1 MKNTTKIE
9 LILIALLPILLVGA
23 AIIPTAQSSQ
33 GASIVSVAGTAP
45 DGKGAYPGEP
55 ITVTINVGLA
65 GSYTIEL
72 ANDAAGDTIWASQI
86 INAPSPG
93 TYTVTLTLPLALKD
107 LQSPPTVWILLSGP
121 FTTGETSLSIYP
133 KIVISPLQTGV
144 VDQYGNPLTATVNIY
159 GAYLGDTVSSLI
171 FTGPITDEYTFS
183 TPITIADNGTG
194 TATIT
199 LSGSLTGFTSNEG
212 LPRGTYSVTFGETS
226 IYYADKAKAGT
237 ITILPVLLISPDN
250 GNGKDSDLSSI
261 TLKGYSFDPNI
272 VISGV
277 NFTNTNFTNVYYY
290 FDFTTLSSPVTTDDR
305 GFWTFPNDETTL
317 ADVFPTNMTAG
328 LYTLNV
334 VEQPM
339 TVEESATGSGS
350 TDTPDQLYTLK
361 VDSTKIYND
370 VGTHATVTASFNITG
385 SWQYVTQ
392 TTSQSYT
399 KTETLRINFTQGGN
413 TFLMTGMLSGDKVS
427 FALYN
432 TTATPYVQ
440 LFTATA
446 SPTLDSSLNAYVA
459 AIQFNTDGTN
469 NVTNPAA
476 SSTYLYQVIFYNYT
490 NLISMELDVYT
501 FVPTN
506 STYSVVYNNTDTET
520 VKTFTGTLTFTAGSG
535 SATLP
540 TFTDAGISWSIKV
553 SATLPIGGDT
563 YDDTLTVKM
572 TPTGLTTLSFPN
584 TYYLVR
590 PILIVNPP
598 AALPGQ
604 TVTITAYGY
613 GPGADWGY
621 SGKNTLTV
629 SLDRTIIL
637 TTVTLGKDGNLTFQ
651 VTLPSTNIPF
661 GAHYIWGRDA
671 WGYEYS
677 VAIIIGSKGYYEI
690 VNPVTGLPKTV
701 NNAYAGYNN
710 ATLTV
715 CPCGQ
720 YTGLKF
726 CDQCAVYNGGCDY
739 VGDQISVALNGLT
752 PGETVTIYFG
762 NIPVATATADS
773 NGAASATFVVP
784 TVPQGS
790 YYLTAT
796 GPYFGTLTLAFYNTT
811 AFLPNTP
818 VNVVPK
824 LLLLDLNSNIA
835 PVLVGPGIVR
845 VIGTGFTPGVSILSV
860 LFNGTDA
867 VMALTTN
874 VQRWTADAN
883 GVLYSTYTSTLGLY
897 IPVLEPGAYAIS
909 FAYAVGT
916 QVSSTDPGYVY
927 VINNLTK
934 LATETDV
941 QNAAASITDAVNTAA
956 SGLSNQLSSVSSQ
969 LATLQNNLNSAVSN
983 LNSAINSVGNAVSS
997 LQNTVNSVASS
1008 VTALG
1013 NQLSTLSS
1021 KVDSLSTQ
1029 LNSVATAVNNI
1040 GSKVDAAASAAQSA
1054 ATNAQNAANSAS
1066 AAASAVNALSSKID
1080 SAVSAAQ
1087 SASSAASNASSAAAD
1102 ASSKAADA
1110 LWVSVITLVLVLVA
1124 IAITYMVYST
1134 FKKSLAPT
1142 PAPAPA
1148 KQ

>member
-9 LILIALLPILLVGA
+9 LILIALLPILLGAA
-23 AIIPTAQSSQ
+23 AIIPTAQGG
-33 GASIVSVAGTAP
+33 GATIVSATGTAP
-45 DGKGAYPGEP
+45 DGSAYPGEP
-55 ITVTINVGLA
+55 ITVNINVALA
-65 GSYTIEL
+65 GSYTLQL
-72 ANDAAGDTIWASQI
+72 AADAAGSTVWASQI
-86 INAPSPG
+86 FNAPSPG
-93 TYTVTLTLPLALKD
+93 TYTVTLTLPLALNN
-107 LQSPPTVWILLSGP
+107 LGSPPIVYILLSGP
-121 FTTGETSLSIYP
+121 FTSDSAHLNIYP

-144 VDQYGNPLTATVNIY
+144 VDQNGNPKTATVNIY
-159 GAYLGDTVSSLI
+159 GVDPGATVSSLT
-171 FTGPITDEYTFS
+171 FTGPITDTYTLS
-183 TPITIADNGTG
+183 TPITIANDGTG
-194 TATIT
+194 TATLT
-199 LSGSLTGFTSNEG
+199 LSGSSTGFSSTEG
-212 LPRGTYSVTFGETS
+212 LPRGTYSVTFGTTS
-226 IYYADKAKAGT
+226 GVTYAGNEKAGT
-237 ITILPVLLISPDN
+237 IKILPVLLISPDN
-250 GNGKDSDLSSI
+250 GNGIDSDLSAI
-261 TLKGYSFDPNI
+261 TLTGYSFDPNI
-272 VISGV
+272 VINGV
-277 NFTNTNFTNVYYY
+277 NFTNTNFTNVFYY
-290 FDFTTLSSPVTTDDR
+290 FDFTALSTPVTTDNY
-305 GFWTFPNDETTL
+305 GFWTFTNL
-317 ADVFPTNMTAG
+317 ANVFLTNMTAG
-328 LYTLNV
+328 LYTLSV

-339 TVEESATGSGS
+339 TVTETDGHTNVAFGPDTLTISSS
-350 TDTPDQLYTLK
+350 T
-361 VDSTKIYND
+361 IYND
-370 VGTHATVTASFNITG
+370 VGTHATVTAKFNITG
-385 SWQYVTQ
+385 SWQYVKQ
-392 TTSQSYT
+392 TASQSYT
-399 KTETLRINFTQGGN
+399 KTETLRIDFTENGK
-413 TFLMTGMLSGDKVS
+413 TYEITGMLSGSDVS

-440 LFTATA
+440 LFSGTVT
-446 SPTLDSSLNAYVA
+446 PTFDSSLNATVV

-469 NVTNPAA
+469 SINTPA
-476 SSTYLYQVIFYNYT
+476 STYLYQVVFYNYT

-506 STYSVVYNNTDTET
+506 STYSVVYNNTDTGT
-520 VKTFTGTLTFTAGSG
+520 VKTFTGTLAFTAGSA

-540 TFTDAGISWSIKV
+540 TFTDAGIDWSIKV
-553 SATLPIGGDT
+553 SATLPIGGST

-590 PILIVNPP
+590 PILIVTPT
-598 AALPGQ
+598 AALPGS
-604 TVTITAYGY
+604 TLTITAYGY

-621 SGKNTLTV
+621 PGKNTLTV

-637 TTVTLGKDGNLTFQ
+637 ATVTLGKDGNLTFK

-677 VAIIIGSKGYYEI
+677 AAIIIGSKGYYEI

-715 CPCGQ
+715 CPCEQ

-739 VGDQISVALNGLT
+739 LGDQISVAINGLT
-752 PGETVTIYFG
+752 PGETVNIYFG
-762 NIPVATATADS
+762 NILVNTTTADS

-784 TVPQGS
+784 TVPEGS
-790 YYLTAT
+790 YLITAT
-796 GPYFGTLTLAFYNTT
+796 GTSFGTITLSFYNTT
-811 AFLPNTP
+811 KFLDNTP

-860 LFNGTDA
+860 LFNETDA

-883 GVLYSTYTSTLGLY
+883 GVLVSPFTSVLGLY

-934 LATETDV
+934 LATIMDV
-941 QNAAASITDAVNTAA
+941 ENATANITNAVNTAA
-956 SGLSNQLSSVSSQ
+956 SGLSGQLSSVSSQ
-969 LATLQNNLNSAVSN
+969 LTTLQNNLNSAVSN
-983 LNSAINSVGNAVSS
+983 LNSAINNVGNAVSS
-997 LQNTVNSVASS
+997 LQNTFSSVATS
-1008 VTALG
+1008 VVALG

-1029 LNSVATAVNNI
+1029 LNSVSTAVNSL

-1066 AAASAVNALSSKID
+1066 AAASAVNALSTKVD
-1080 SAVSAAQ
+1080 NALSAAQ
-1087 SASSAASNASSAAAD
+1087 NAASAASNASSAAAD
-1102 ASSKAADA
+1102 ASSKAASA

-1134 FKKSLAPT
+1134 FKKSLAP
-1142 PAPAPA
+1142 APAPA